1 LDKSAVFVPWVS
13 LGTVMKNKLAELGRR
28 LAALFHRGTFD
39 ADLEEEMRLHHEL
52 REQEQVERGVSP
64 EEARYAAQRRFGNNL
79 VLREESRDM
88 WGWNWLETFLQD
100 VRYGLRQLRR
110 NPGFTIVAVITLALG
125 IGANT
130 AIFSMVRG
138 ILLRALPYPQPETL
152 YAVREDIVW
161 HGQVYSSSLTNGGN
175 FTMWRRNCHSFA
187 GIAALEP
194 VNSNLDLANAAVQI
208 HGTRA
213 SANLFSILGAQPM
226 LGRAFTPQEDQPG
239 RNREM
244 ILTYPLWR
252 AEFSSDPEIV
262 GKAIRLDGYSCT
274 VVGVL
279 PSSFYFP
286 KFDQLDGGAVA
297 GWTSAIQYFV
307 PLALEGSWET
317 TPAIGDNMNFTVI
330 ARLNPGVSRQQA
342 LADLDSVEAE
352 ISRRDPHADGAFLRG
367 QLLPLKTA
375 IVSATNK
382 TLWMLMAGSGLV
394 LLIVCVNLASLL
406 LARSM
411 SRTHEVAVRAA
422 LGANRWNLLRQFLI
436 EGLLLVIMGGAIG
449 LLLAREGLQ
458 AIIHNAPVSI
468 PRLDSIHVDSRVLL
482 FSLLVSI
489 AAGLLFSVLPG
500 LRLSRT
506 QPADALKSAA
516 STTTGA
522 RATARLR
529 DVLAGAQVALCTV
542 LLVAALLLV
551 ASLTRVLNQNS
562 WLEVQHAVAVDLIA
576 PSNEYRTEPKLKQLY
591 DVLLQRINALPGV
604 RAAGF
609 SSALPLRGEMWGQS
623 FDFEEA
629 PQPEDKQT
637 NANVRF
643 ASPKYFQT
651 LGLPLVR
658 GRFFAASDKGQDE
671 VIVSQG
677 FAQRALPGRD
687 LIGMHIRWHIPY
699 TAKRLFFKIVGV
711 AGDVRAEPDQN
722 PPPMVYFPYWVWSPN
737 EISLVVRTTA
747 DPKAAATDLR
757 LSIQRL
763 DSQIAIPREETL
775 RDLVGDAVA
784 PRRFV
789 VSLAIVFA
797 GFATFLAALGL
808 YGVIALSVAQRS
820 QEIGIRMALGAR
832 HQDVLRMVL
841 AKGLKISILGI
852 GTGLACAVPLTQLV
866 SSLLYGVRPTNPT
879 TLLLVCLILAAV
891 TILAS
896 YTPARRAARV
906 DPLKALRYE

>member
-1 LDKSAVFVPWVS
+1 
-13 LGTVMKNKLAELGRR
+13 MKNKLAELGRTFV
-28 LAALFHRGTFD
+28 ALFQRGQFH
-39 ADLEEEMRLHHEL
+39 ADLAEEIRLHQEL
-52 REQEQVERGVSP
+52 REQEQVENGISP
-64 EEARYAAQRRFGNNL
+64 KDAHYAALRRFGNEL
-79 VLREESRDM
+79 ALREESRDM
-88 WGWNWLETFLQD
+88 WGWNWLETLLQD
-100 VRYGLRQLRR
+100 VHFGLRQLRR
-110 NPGFTIVAVITLALG
+110 NPGFTTVAVLTLALG

-138 ILLRALPYPQPETL
+138 ILLRALPYPQPQRL

-175 FTMWRRNCHSFA
+175 FTTWRRNCHSFA

-194 VNSNLDLANAAVQI
+194 VNSNLDLRNRAVQI

-213 SANLFSILGAQPM
+213 SANLFSILGTGPM
-226 LGRAFTPQEDQPG
+226 LGRAFTPQEDLPG
-239 RNREM
+239 RNREV

-252 AEFSSDPEIV
+252 AEFNSDPEIL
-262 GKAIRLDGYSCT
+262 GKTIRLDGYRYT

-330 ARLNPGVSRQQA
+330 ARLNPGISRQQA

-382 TLWMLMAGSGLV
+382 TLWMLMAGAGLV

-406 LARSM
+406 LTRSM

-422 LGANRWNLLRQFLI
+422 LGANRWNLLRQFLT
-436 EGLLLVIMGGAIG
+436 EGLLLVIAGGAIG
-449 LLLAREGLQ
+449 ILLAREGLH
-458 AIIHNAPVSI
+458 AIVRRAPVSI

-482 FSLLVSI
+482 FSLTVSI
-489 AAGLLFSVLPG
+489 GAGLLFSVLPG
-500 LRLSRT
+500 LRLSGT

-516 STTTGA
+516 STITGA

-551 ASLTRVLNQNS
+551 ASLTRVLNENS
-562 WLEVQHAVAVDLIA
+562 WLEAQHALAVDLIA
-576 PSNEYRTEPKLKQLY
+576 PSNEYGTQPKLKQLY
-591 DVLLQRINALPGV
+591 ETLLQRVKALPDV
-604 RAAGF
+604 HAAGF

-643 ASPKYFQT
+643 ASPEYFQT
-651 LGLPLVR
+651 IGLSLVR
-658 GRFFAASDKGQDE
+658 GRFCAASDKGQDE
-671 VIVSQG
+671 VMVSQG
-677 FAQRALPGRD
+677 FGRRALPGRD
-687 LIGMHIRWHIPY
+687 LTGMHIRWHIPY
-699 TAKRLFFKIVGV
+699 TAKTLFFKIVGV
-711 AGDVRAEPDQN
+711 VGDARAEPDQN
-722 PPPMVYFPYWVWSPN
+722 APPMIYFPYWVWSPN
-737 EISLVVRTTA
+737 EISLVVRTAA
-747 DPKAAATDLR
+747 DPNATATDVR

-763 DSQIAIPREETL
+763 DSQIAIQREETL
-775 RDLVGDAVA
+775 HDLVGDAVA

-789 VSLAIVFA
+789 VSLAVLFA

-808 YGVIALSVAQRS
+808 YAVIALSVAQRT

-832 HQDVLRMVL
+832 HRDVLRMVL
-841 AKGLKISILGI
+841 EKGLKISIFGI
-852 GTGLACAVPLTQLV
+852 ATGLVCAVPLTQLV

-879 TLLLVCLILAAV
+879 MLLLVCLILAGV

-896 YTPARRAARV
+896 YMPARRAARV